1 MMKLAQRKNLVEI
14 AAYVLSFGAIAVV
27 FVGYFM
33 QLNEKVL
40 FIEVGICF
48 LGVTLAIVV
57 VTFLAL
63 VNMRN
68 LALKDNS
75 TIIQ

>member
-14 AAYVLSFGAIAVV
+14 AAYILSFFAIAVV

-33 QLNEKVL
+33 QLNELVL
-40 FIEVGICF
+40 FIEVGVCF
-48 LGVTLAIVV
+48 LGVTLAIMV

-75 TIIQ
+75 TIIK